1 MFIYIC
7 KYIYIYKYI
16 YVYIYMCVYYSR
28 SPEWYIYIHVCINY
42 LLMHWPTV
50 AVFFVCGLCSYA
62 NSYIGALHLAP

>member
-1 MFIYIC
+1 
-7 KYIYIYKYI
+7 
-16 YVYIYMCVYYSR
+16 MCVYYSR